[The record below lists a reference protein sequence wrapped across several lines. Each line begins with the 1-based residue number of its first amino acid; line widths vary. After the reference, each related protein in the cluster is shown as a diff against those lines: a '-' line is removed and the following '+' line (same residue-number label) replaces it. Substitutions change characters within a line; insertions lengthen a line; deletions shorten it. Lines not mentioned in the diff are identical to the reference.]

1 MIKIIKSKETE
12 IYNIT
17 LGLIEGY
24 KPEDNIARLPHGAL
38 ERLYIVKDD
47 TERLALTTAK
57 VQNGDTVK
65 VTKTGLMY
73 FVVDDTKL
81 SSDDGYEICTTGSA
95 TKVPF
100 GNIVNKSNPED
111 KKSNLEQKDIIE
123 RIFKRLD
130 ETEDK
135 TGIYLS
141 LKITESNIL
150 YKREW
155 GCPPLGEPV
164 LDISITRNPKF
175 NTDDEKFKYAVKT
188 LTQLLK
194 EEFKQSTVTMT
205 VSSGIIY
212 YYD

>member
-17 LGLIEGY
+17 LGLIKGY
-24 KPEDNIARLPHGAL
+24 KPEDNIDR
-38 ERLYIVKDD
+38 
-47 TERLALTTAK
+47 T
-57 VQNGDTVK
+57 
-65 VTKTGLMY
+65 
-73 FVVDDTKL
+73 
-81 SSDDGYEICTTGSA
+81 
-95 TKVPF
+95 PF
-100 GNIVNKSNPED
+100 GNIINKSNPED
-111 KKSNLEQKDIIE
+111 KKSNLEKKDIIE
-123 RIFKRLD
+123 RISKRLD

-164 LDISITRNPKF
+164 IDISITRNPKF
-175 NTDDEKFKYAVKT
+175 NTDNEKFKYAVKT